1 MDRALSLP
9 RRFLL
14 RRTPSRDALMRTCRA
29 LTRGEDREALRH
41 IRGAFHLADGAYTAG
56 LLALKQN
63 RLRAAETWLRSALE
77 GASSLG
83 RNFQKE
89 SVLFSVRIPITD
101 DLSAEVEPNRAGAT
115 LALAAT
121 YRKQGRLAE
130 ARKLLR
136 AYRDDHPTDPVIN
149 EVLHALG

>member
-1 MDRALSLP
+1 
-9 RRFLL
+9 
-14 RRTPSRDALMRTCRA
+14 MRTCRA
-29 LTRGEDREALRH
+29 LTRGEDREALH
-41 IRGAFHLADGAYTAG
+41 HVRGAFHLADGAYTAG

-63 RLRAAETWLRSALE
+63 RLRAAETWLRTALE
-77 GASSLG
+77 GASRLG

-121 YRKQGRLAE
+121 YRKQGRLPE
-130 ARKLLR
+130 AVQLLDSLR
-136 AYRDDHPTDPVIN
+136 GDPVID
-149 EVLHALG
+149 EALHALS